1 MRDMNGIVMCSTK
14 NVLNGAMT
22 TKAVA
27 VAVSV
32 PARSV
37 NPYAG
42 KQVAMPG
49 KQNLLP
55 VQGAPKDLIAAHISN
70 YAKNGVL
77 IMARA
82 VAAITIAA
90 AGIVF
95 ANEPAAIAGEGR
107 RCVTNAV
114 P

>member
-1 MRDMNGIVMCSTK
+1 MRDMSGIVMCSTK

-22 TKAVA
+22 TKGVAAAVT
-27 VAVSV
+27 V

-42 KQVAMPG
+42 KQVAMRG

-55 VQGAPKDLIAAHISN
+55 VQGAPKDLIAALISN

-77 IMARA
+77 ITARA
-82 VAAITIAA
+82 VAAITIAT
-90 AGIVF
+90 AGIALV
-95 ANEPAAIAGEGR
+95 NEPAAIAGEGR
-107 RCVTNAV
+107 KFVTKAAS
-114 P
+114 